1 MVDWIK
7 VVGPGLLQQILIA
20 MVAALVT
27 GQVMIVRIDER
38 VINMERTAT
47 RFEQTANAAHVVYE
61 SRLRACEIASAD
73 LSARMNIV
81 CDRGRR

>member
-27 GQVMIVRIDER
+27 GQVMIVRLDER
-38 VINMERTAT
+38 VINMERTAN
-47 RFEQTANAAHVVYE
+47 RLEQTANAAHVVYE

-73 LSARMNIV
+73 LAARMNII
-81 CDRGRR
+81 CDRGRK